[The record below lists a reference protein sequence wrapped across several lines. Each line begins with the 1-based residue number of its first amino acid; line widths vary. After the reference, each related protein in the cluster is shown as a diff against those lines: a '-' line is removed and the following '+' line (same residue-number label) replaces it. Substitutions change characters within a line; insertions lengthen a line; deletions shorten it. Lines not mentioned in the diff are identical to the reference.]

1 MSVTTLIAIF
11 AILWVL
17 QIAGTAWQMRH
28 YRRVLGEIAARWRD
42 GAIGVGNAKARLGK
56 GMILILVVGPDDRL
70 RAAMMMQ
77 GRSIFAKFRPLP
89 ALAGK
94 PLDELRD
101 ELRTGADPRDPGFA
115 KACARAIEQIDRLR
129 TPATA
134 PTPTSTPTTTPTL
147 ALAA

>member
-11 AILWVL
+11 AILWIL

-28 YRRVLGEIAARWRD
+28 YRRVLGEIATRWRD

-56 GMILILVVGPDDRL
+56 GMILILVVGTDDRL
-70 RAAMMMQ
+70 RAAMIMQ
-77 GRSIFAKFRPLP
+77 GRSVFAKFRPLP
-89 ALAGK
+89 ALVGK

-101 ELRTGADPRDPGFA
+101 ESHIGAAPRDAGFA
-115 KACARAIEQIDRLR
+115 RACARAIEQIDRLR

-134 PTPTSTPTTTPTL
+134 PASTPATTPTL